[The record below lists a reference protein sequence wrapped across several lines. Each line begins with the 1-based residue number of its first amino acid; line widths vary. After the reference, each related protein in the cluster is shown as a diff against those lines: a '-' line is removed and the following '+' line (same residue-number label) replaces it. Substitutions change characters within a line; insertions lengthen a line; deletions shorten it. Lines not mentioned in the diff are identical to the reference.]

1 MAKEF
6 SVKDLYRGSVLWY
19 VNADREDLVVDE
31 NYSEDERKQVY
42 KAAAAGGYGRNV
54 PSRYRIRFE
63 GRSIRIRYTCFSN
76 VASHFFTADRRT
88 VYIA

>member
-6 SVKDLYRGSVLWY
+6 GNRDLYRGSVLWY

-31 NYSEDERKQVY
+31 NYTEAEQKQVY
-42 KAAAAGGYGRNV
+42 KAAAEGGYGRNV

-63 GRSIRIRYTCFSN
+63 GHSIRIRYTCFSN
-76 VASHFFTADRRT
+76 VASHFFTAGRRT
-88 VYIA
+88 IYIA